1 MVSSLVRLAFVL
13 SVVAGSQSAGSQVPL
28 ESQSVPQ
35 EATSTAPSPSTNKA
49 EAAADVP
56 SPDEEPPEGELA
68 PAALKLDVSNTS
80 PLIEEL
86 YLATRETKSSLL
98 MSTPRWIS
106 ISAISSG
113 HGSGLLTV
121 LAKLRD
127 ADVADRACGWRAR
140 CSAIVPERV
149 IRLKPQLRIRYAR
162 RASIWLVTME
172 DC

>member
-1 MVSSLVRLAFVL
+1 MAMVSSLVRLAFVL

-86 YLATRETKSSLL
+86 YLATRETKEKEILAHIERAKSLVDSADLKAVDKEGRTALHWAIFGSSYN
-98 MSTPRWIS
+98 
-106 ISAISSG
+106 
-113 HGSGLLTV
+113 V
-121 LAKLRD
+121 
-127 ADVADRACGWRAR
+127 
-140 CSAIVPERV
+140 
-149 IRLKPQLRIRYAR
+149 KPSVWSRMKRSRI
-162 RASIWLVTME
+162 
-172 DC
+172 C